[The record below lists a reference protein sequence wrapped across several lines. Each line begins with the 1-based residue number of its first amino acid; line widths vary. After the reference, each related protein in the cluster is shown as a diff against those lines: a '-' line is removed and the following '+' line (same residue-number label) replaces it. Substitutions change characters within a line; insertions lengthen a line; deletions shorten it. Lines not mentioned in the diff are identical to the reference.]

1 MVEVRSF
8 FTPLD
13 HLKNLLKPPQTTN
26 FVNFNL
32 ILLKFA
38 LEIKYKLQWA
48 FSIINWGSKQ
58 IISKNQSICHF
69 TAICKWDF
77 WTRRFMR
84 PLALSAH
91 LSRRAVSYF
100 IFVHPYVGQSFVL
113 PWVCPSVPNAFGKI
127 CKNTFV
133 KHFVNASE
141 KKRELWQNYEVHSFE
156 NHVNLSETL
165 SKWQILQ
172 KNTKNLT

>member
-1 MVEVRSF
+1 MDEVRSF
-8 FTPLD
+8 FDPLD

-38 LEIKYKLQWA
+38 LEVKYKLQWA
-48 FSIINWGSKQ
+48 FSIINWGLKQ

-77 WTRRFMR
+77 WTRRFIQ

-91 LSRRAVSYF
+91 LSHRAVSYF
-100 IFVHPYVGQSFVL
+100 IFVHPYVGQLFVL
-113 PWVCPSVPNAFGKI
+113 PWVCPSVPNAIGKI

-141 KKRELWQNYEVHSFE
+141 KKSELWHEIMKFIHLKIMSICLRRSQNDKYYKK
-156 NHVNLSETL
+156 LP
-165 SKWQILQ
+165 KI
-172 KNTKNLT
+172 